1 MIQSLE
7 PEFEATV
14 DDRLAHFY
22 VPSVL
27 SVATPAFR
35 ARAHDNCIDNLTHTR
50 LARVSG
56 RITLHTPDTCVKSLL
71 ASIPNSLL
79 PLVALVFAL
88 VFALVVS

>member
-22 VPSVL
+22 VSSVL

-35 ARAHDNCIDNLTHTR
+35 ARAHDIDNLT
-50 LARVSG
+50 
-56 RITLHTPDTCVKSLL
+56 LL
-71 ASIPNSLL
+71 
-79 PLVALVFAL
+79 
-88 VFALVVS
+88 